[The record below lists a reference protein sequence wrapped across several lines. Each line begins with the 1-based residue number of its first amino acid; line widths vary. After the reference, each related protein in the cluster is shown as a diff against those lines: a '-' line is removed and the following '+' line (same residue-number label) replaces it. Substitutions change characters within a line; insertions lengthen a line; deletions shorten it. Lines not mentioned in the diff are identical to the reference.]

1 MRRRKTGIRAALV
14 IVLGLA
20 VYSGVFVGAAVQAQA
35 DQPTAKPVIPRE
47 NLKIPKPMQASKV
60 DESTLKGWIKDN
72 RFPFPVGM
80 LRDDAEKIRFAWGVR
95 SLPWLLLTDRNHVV
109 TAEGFAVS
117 EMGDKLE

>member
-60 DESTLKGWIKDN
+60 DESALKGWIKDN

-80 LRDDAEKIRFAWGVR
+80 LQDDAEKIRFAWGVR
-95 SLPWLLLTDRNHVV
+95 SLRWLLLIDRNHVV

>member
-20 VYSGVFVGAAVQAQA
+20 VPFGVFEGGAVLPEIAQA
-35 DQPTAKPVIPRE
+35 TAKSVVPE
-47 NLKIPKPMQASKV
+47 DHLKIPKPMQASKV
-60 DESTLKGWIKDN
+60 DESALKGWIKDN

-80 LRDDAEKIRFAWGVR
+80 LQDDAEKIRFAWGVR
-95 SLPWLLLTDRNHVV
+95 SLRWLLLIDRNHVV